1 MHLCKDCCIPMIPVM
16 SFSED
21 KHEKFCKCPKCRGE
35 TKHRIIKDDEL
46 DFGEELNK
54 AIHKRK

>member
-1 MHLCKDCCIPMIPVM
+1 MTICRDCNVLMQPVL
-16 SFSED
+16 SFSND
-21 KHEKFCKCPKCRGE
+21 KHEKFYRCPKCYEE
-35 TKHRIIKDDEL
+35 TKHQKLRDEEL